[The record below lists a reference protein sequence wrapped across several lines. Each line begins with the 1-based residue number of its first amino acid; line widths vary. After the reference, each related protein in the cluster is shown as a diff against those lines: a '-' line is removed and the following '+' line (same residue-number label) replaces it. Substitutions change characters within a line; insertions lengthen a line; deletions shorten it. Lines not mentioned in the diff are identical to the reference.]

1 MKSNIKN
8 IAKTNT
14 EIDGIVRSGEFS
26 YSKKPRTLKAY
37 GEEYQ
42 LPVKT
47 IEFSDKLVAANEAIV
62 KTSNAH
68 ETVSKIK
75 EGIALFIGNEEAERI
90 FPADKF
96 GEIDIDE
103 ILGFWLALN
112 FELSRSQNDLIARYS
127 ASRTLR
133 V

>member
-1 MKSNIKN
+1 MRSNIKN
-8 IAKTNT
+8 IPEESIIKA
-14 EIDGIVRSGEFS
+14 GEYS

-62 KTSNAH
+62 KTSDAH
-68 ETVSKIK
+68 DTVEKIK
-75 EGIALFIGNEEAERI
+75 NGIALFIGEAEAERI
-90 FPADKF
+90 FPAERF
-96 GEIDIDE
+96 NEIDIDE

-112 FELSRSQNDLIARYS
+112 FELGRSQNDLIARYS
-127 ASRTLR
+127 ASKALR